1 MTIRKIWRKKQFINK
16 FQAVSKE
23 WIHTQER
30 DVSVNTLTEAKK
42 FPSGEE
48 RAWTSK
54 LCRQAE
60 QLSPLLVSICVK
72 FISLGA
78 NWYNKRI
85 KPHKCNAEEAPHLT
99 AFFRCKGRWFKGFCS
114 RSMFKSYNF
123 FLTSHH
129 SFVSRLV
136 VRIEWCFFNIVHRNF
151 INSPRLPF
159 WQCILLYVEFRFWS
173 RLSKLCEDTTVLTT

>member
-1 MTIRKIWRKKQFINK
+1 MFLTTFFKNNYFFSISINSTVSFRSKLSIDKTTLNRFFFFKKVLMKMTIRKIWRKKQFINK

-42 FPSGEE
+42 FPSGEQ

-85 KPHKCNAEEAPHLT
+85 KPHKCNAAEAPHLT
-99 AFFRCKGRWFKGFCS
+99 AF
-114 RSMFKSYNF
+114 
-123 FLTSHH
+123 
-129 SFVSRLV
+129 
-136 VRIEWCFFNIVHRNF
+136 
-151 INSPRLPF
+151 
-159 WQCILLYVEFRFWS
+159 
-173 RLSKLCEDTTVLTT
+173 

>member
-1 MTIRKIWRKKQFINK
+1 MESIVFNDFLQKQLFFFRFLYHQTKFNCKFSKQIINRQNNSESIFFKKVLMKMTIRKIWRKKQFINK

-42 FPSGEE
+42 FPSGEQ

-85 KPHKCNAEEAPHLT
+85 KPHKCNAEEAPPLT
-99 AFFRCKGRWFKGFCS
+99 AF
-114 RSMFKSYNF
+114 
-123 FLTSHH
+123 
-129 SFVSRLV
+129 
-136 VRIEWCFFNIVHRNF
+136 
-151 INSPRLPF
+151 
-159 WQCILLYVEFRFWS
+159 
-173 RLSKLCEDTTVLTT
+173 

>member
-42 FPSGEE
+42 FPSGEQ

-85 KPHKCNAEEAPHLT
+85 NRINATPKRHLIWRL
-99 AFFRCKGRWFKGFCS
+99 FRCKGRWFKGFCS

-136 VRIEWCFFNIVHRNF
+136 VRIEWCFFNIVQL
-151 INSPRLPF
+151 IISS
-159 WQCILLYVEFRFWS
+159 ILLACLFDNVFYY
-173 RLSKLCEDTTVLTT
+173 T